1 MKANDRIQI
10 HQYNDYEILEFF
22 NRNRVVYR
30 LVGDHLFIIRSHGQ
44 DAGAGPGDWLTAT
57 PDGEIEV
64 ERGDYGRRMRSAIA
78 RAHAGEAVPV
88 S

>member
-1 MKANDRIQI
+1 MTANHRIQI

-30 LVGDHLFIIRSHGQ
+30 LVGDHLFIIRSHGE

-57 PDGEIEV
+57 ADGEIDV
-64 ERGDYGRRMRSAIA
+64 ERGDYGRRMRNAIA
-78 RAHAGEAVPV
+78 RAHGVEPV
-88 S
+88 SLS